1 MELITTIDTAIKKAM
16 LDRDSAR
23 LRGLRSIKAA
33 LLVARTEEG
42 AAGKITPEAQLKVL
56 QKLAKQ
62 RKDAAQIYREQQ
74 RPDLEKVELEELEV
88 IETYLPAQMEPAEL
102 EAAVKEIIESSG
114 ASSIR
119 DMGKV
124 MGQATARLAG
134 RADGKTISETV
145 KRLLS

>member
-16 LDRDSAR
+16 LDRDSTR

-33 LLVARTEEG
+33 LLVAKTEEG
-42 AAGKITPEAQLKVL
+42 AAGKITSEAELKVL

-88 IETYLPAQMEPAEL
+88 IETYLPAQMDPAEL
-102 EAAVKEIIESSG
+102 EAEVKKIIESSG